1 MIEYGLEQETVF
13 IYERNRYKIMRIKLL
28 CAIIAF
34 AVCTTASFAQSK
46 HSDAHV
52 TGHVTDGSTGE
63 HLPFVSISVKGTVLG
78 TTTDATGHFLLL
90 NVPVG
95 EQTLVASFVGYEREE
110 QIVMIIADKTI
121 EVKFDIHQQTLD
133 LADVVVTA
141 SRYETNRREAATVVN
156 MLSSRSFELTGA
168 ASTANVLNFLP
179 GLRVETYDRTCGA
192 SELKI
197 NGLSGQYTQILID
210 SRPIFST
217 LAGVYGLEQLPAGMI
232 ERVEVIRGGG
242 SALFGSSAIGGVVNI
257 ITKEPLRNTFMVSNN
272 TGFFGDK
279 FGGSQMEVNTSFNG
293 SFVTDDYKAG
303 VYLYGIA
310 RSRDPYDRSG
320 DGFTDAPKTQ
330 SETLG
335 FRGYY
340 RLTDYSRLTAEYH
353 HIHEY
358 RRGGDNLDR
367 PPHETYATEE
377 LRHYINGGGLNYDL
391 FSVDHKQKLSVYT
404 SMQGIKRETYF
415 GTFQDLDAY
424 GSSTDFSFVAG
435 SQYSYWADNFLFMP
449 SQFIAGVEYTNNSLE
464 DIMPSYERFIDQF
477 TETTG
482 AFFQNEWKNQLLSLV
497 VGGRLDKNNRI
508 DGVIFSPRIN
518 ARYTPLL
525 GIGLR
530 AGWSSGYRAPQVF
543 QEDLHIGAIGGEA
556 ALISVDPN
564 LKPEYSNSFNFSV
577 DWNKRFNRVETNLL
591 IDFFYTTLKD
601 VFVLEERGIDINNH
615 LLFERTNASG
625 AVVQGV
631 NLEFKTGIAT
641 RFTAD
646 VGFTF
651 QRSRYKEPHEW
662 SPEIPAGKIM
672 LRSPDQYGYLML
684 NYFPVKRLT
693 VSATGNYTG
702 SMLYPHYEGYIEKD
716 AEKWTPSFFDA
727 GLRLAYDFQITNQF
741 SLQISSGMK
750 NIFDQFQKDI
760 DEGPLRDA
768 TYIYGPTMPRMI
780 YFGVKVAM

>member
-1 MIEYGLEQETVF
+1 MGKEA
-13 IYERNRYKIMRIKLL
+13 IKFL
-28 CAIIAF
+28 CAFIVLAINTSAL
-34 AVCTTASFAQSK
+34 FAQTK
-46 HSDAHV
+46 KSDAHV
-52 TGHVTDGSTGE
+52 TGHVTDSKTGE
-63 HLPFVSISVKGTVLG
+63 HLPFVSIVVKGTMLG
-78 TTTDATGHFLLL
+78 TTTDATGHFLLV
-90 NVPVG
+90 NAPVG
-95 EQTLVASFVGYEREE
+95 EQTLVASFVGYESLE
-110 QIVMIIADKTI
+110 QAVTIIADKTI
-121 EVKFDIHQQTLD
+121 EVKFELHQQTLE
-133 LADVVVTA
+133 LPEVVVTA
-141 SRYETNRREAATVVN
+141 SRSETNRREAATVVN
-156 MLSSRSFELTGA
+156 TLSSRSFELTGA
-168 ASTANVLNFLP
+168 TNTANVLNFLP

-257 ITKEPLRNTFMVSNN
+257 ITKEPLRNTFTVSNN
-272 TGFFGDK
+272 TGFFGNGLTD
-279 FGGSQMEVNTSFNG
+279 VNTSFNG

-310 RSRDPYDRSG
+310 RYRDPYDRVG

-353 HIHEY
+353 HIHEF
-358 RRGGDNLDR
+358 RRGGDRLDR
-367 PPHETYATEE
+367 PPHETDATEQ

-391 FSVDHKQKLSVYT
+391 FSKDYKQKLSVYT

-424 GSSTDFSFVAG
+424 GHSTDISFVAG
-435 SQYSYWADNFLFMP
+435 SQYSYSADRFLFMP
-449 SQFIAGVEYTNNSLE
+449 SQFIAGLEYTDNSLE
-464 DIMPSYERFIDQF
+464 DVMPSYGRYIDQY
-477 TETTG
+477 TQTIG
-482 AFFQNEWKNQLLSLV
+482 SFFQNEWKDEHLSLV
-497 VGGRLDKNNRI
+497 LGGRLDKNNRI
-508 DGVIFSPRIN
+508 DGLIFSPRIN
-518 ARYTPLL
+518 ARYTPVRGV
-525 GIGLR
+525 GIR
-530 AGWSSGYRAPQVF
+530 AGWSGGYRAPQVF

-556 ALISVDPN
+556 ALITVDPD
-564 LKPEYSNSFNFSV
+564 LRPEYSNSFNFSV
-577 DWNKRFNRVETNLL
+577 DANKRFNRLETNLL
-591 IDFFYTTLKD
+591 IDLFYTNLKD
-601 VFVLEERGIDINNH
+601 VFVLEETGVDPNNDY

-631 NLEFKTGIAT
+631 NLEFKTGVAS

-662 SPEIPAGKIM
+662 SPEVPAGKIM
-672 LRSPDQYGYLML
+672 LRSPDKYGYLML
-684 NYFPVKRLT
+684 NFTPTKHFT
-693 VSATGNYTG
+693 VSATGSYTG
-702 SMLYPHYEGYIEKD
+702 SMLYPHYEGYIDKD
-716 AEKWTPSFFDA
+716 EEKWTPSFFDA
-727 GLRLAYDFQITNQF
+727 GLRFAYDFQITNQF
-741 SLQISSGMK
+741 GLQISVGMK

-760 DEGPLRDA
+760 DRGALRDA
-768 TYIYGPTMPRMI
+768 TYIYGPTMPRMV

>member
-1 MIEYGLEQETVF
+1 M
-13 IYERNRYKIMRIKLL
+13 YKVVIKLL
-28 CAIIAF
+28 FAFIVLAISTF
-34 AVCTTASFAQSK
+34 VSYAQTRKSE
-46 HSDAHV
+46 AHV

-63 HLPFVSISVKGTVLG
+63 HLPYVTIAVKGTIIG

-90 NVPVG
+90 NAPLG
-95 EQTLVASFVGYEREE
+95 EQTLVASYLGFERSELT
-110 QIVMIIADKTI
+110 VTMIADKTI
-121 EVKFDIHQQTLD
+121 EVKFELQPISLEISEI
-133 LADVVVTA
+133 VVTA

-168 ASTANVLNFLP
+168 SHTAHVLNFLP

-197 NGLSGQYTQILID
+197 NGLSGKYTQILID

-257 ITKEPLRNTFMVSNN
+257 ITKEPLRNTFTVSNN
-272 TGFFGDK
+272 TGFFGNGLTD
-279 FGGSQMEVNTSFNG
+279 VNTSFNG

-310 RSRDPYDRSG
+310 RYRDPYDRVG

-353 HIHEY
+353 HIHEF
-358 RRGGDNLDR
+358 RRGGDHLDR
-367 PPHETYATEE
+367 PPHETFATEQ

-391 FSVDHKQKLSVYT
+391 FSKDYKQKLSVYT

-424 GSSTDFSFVAG
+424 GHSTDISFVAG
-435 SQYSYWADNFLFMP
+435 SQYSYSADRFLFMP
-449 SQFIAGVEYTNNSLE
+449 SQFIAGLEYTDNSLE
-464 DIMPSYERFIDQF
+464 DVMPSYGRYIDQY
-477 TETTG
+477 TQTIG
-482 AFFQNEWKNQLLSLV
+482 SFFQNEWKDEHLSLV
-497 VGGRLDKNNRI
+497 LGGRLDKNNRI
-508 DGVIFSPRIN
+508 DGLIFSPRIN
-518 ARYTPLL
+518 ARYTPVRGV
-525 GIGLR
+525 GIR
-530 AGWSSGYRAPQVF
+530 AGWSGGYRAPQVF

-556 ALISVDPN
+556 ALITVDPD
-564 LKPEYSNSFNFSV
+564 LRPEYSNSFNFSV
-577 DWNKRFNRVETNLL
+577 DANKRFNRLETNLL
-591 IDFFYTTLKD
+591 IDLFYTNLKD
-601 VFVLEERGIDINNH
+601 VFVLEETGVDPNNDY

-631 NLEFKTGIAT
+631 NLEFKTGVAS

-662 SPEIPAGKIM
+662 SPEVPAGKIM
-672 LRSPDQYGYLML
+672 LRSPDKYGYLML
-684 NYFPVKRLT
+684 NFTPTKHFT
-693 VSATGNYTG
+693 VSATGSYTG
-702 SMLYPHYEGYIEKD
+702 SMLYPHYEGYIDKD
-716 AEKWTPSFFDA
+716 EEKWTPSFFDA
-727 GLRLAYDFQITNQF
+727 GLRFAYDFQITNQF
-741 SLQISSGMK
+741 GLQISVGMK

-760 DEGPLRDA
+760 DRGALRDA
-768 TYIYGPTMPRMI
+768 TYIYGPTMPRMV